1 MSMLR
6 SERMLA
12 KYPFIAPARD
22 YLARRGISLDELDT
36 EKFGRDMER
45 ALSRIAEALERGEEA
60 MIGLHQDEEVEVLS
74 FAIAL
79 LLVASIGDNWLAR
92 RWALAESL
100 RCGRFLEEEAPEV
113 VVELL
118 STELRIKVE
127 PAQPFESELGAY
139 KVWVPHYLALTARID
154 ALEWKLVNRV
164 VRKGWV
170 YVTPKELA
178 RIAVEAIQK
187 RIMSRYEDAR
197 GIPLP
202 EPLSAVAKKV
212 REMLAAKRSY
222 EAEAGQV
229 SEEYW
234 PPCMAKIKRELLA
247 GLGVGHFA
255 NFALAAFMLTA
266 GYTQEQVIAMYSQR
280 SDFNEKIARYQT
292 EHIAGQRGSRV
303 KYTPP
308 SCSTMKT
315 HGLCVEDGR
324 LCPGIRNPIQFY
336 RRGAR
341 RAALRKKRG
350 QQSGGEKGRE
360 DGGGF
365 LATST

>member
-12 KYPFIAPARD
+12 KYPFIAAARD
-22 YLARRGISLDELDT
+22 YLSRRGIALDELGSGR
-36 EKFGRDMER
+36 FGRDVER
-45 ALSRIAEALERGEEA
+45 AYERVVEALKMGEDAE
-60 MIGLHQDEEVEVLS
+60 IGLYPDEEVEVLS

-79 LLVASIGDNWLAR
+79 LFVASIGDGWLAR

-100 RCGRFLEEEAPEV
+100 RCGRFLEEEEPEIV
-113 VVELL
+113 AELL
-118 STELRIKVE
+118 RAELGIKVE
-127 PAQPFESELGAY
+127 PSPPGESGLGAY
-139 KVWVPHYLALTARID
+139 KVWAPHYLTLTSRID
-154 ALEWKLVNRV
+154 SLEWKLVNRV
-164 VRKGWV
+164 VRGGWV

-187 RIMSRYEDAR
+187 RILSRYEDAR
-197 GIPLP
+197 GTPLP
-202 EPLSAVAKKV
+202 DSLTAVAKRI
-212 REMLAAKRSY
+212 REMLAEKRSF
-222 EAEAGQV
+222 EVEAGQV

-234 PPCMAKIKRELLA
+234 PPCMAKIKKELLA
-247 GLGVGHFA
+247 GLSVGHFA

-292 EHIAGQRGSRV
+292 EHIAGQKGSRV

-315 HGLCVEDGR
+315 HGLCVEEGR
-324 LCPGIRNPIQFY
+324 LCPGIKNPIQYY
-336 RRGAR
+336 RREAR
-341 RAALRKKRG
+341 RAAQRKKIEGRNDEE
-350 QQSGGEKGRE
+350 EKR
-360 DGGGF
+360 DSGGGF